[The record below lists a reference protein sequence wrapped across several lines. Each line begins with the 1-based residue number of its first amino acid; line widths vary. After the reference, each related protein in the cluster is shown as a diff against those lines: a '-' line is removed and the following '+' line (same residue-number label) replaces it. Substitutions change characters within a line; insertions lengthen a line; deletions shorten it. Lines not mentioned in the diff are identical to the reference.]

1 MIDECHRRIPKGR
14 ICPWVFHDTG
24 RILLDELGK
33 MHWKVREAWKAACE
47 DVGVPGRIPH
57 DFRRTAVRNLVRAGV
72 SEDIAMKLTG
82 HETRSVF
89 DWYDVV
95 DEEDLGDAVRELAEE
110 AAEKLSEKP
119 DRQRRT
125 VNG

>member
-1 MIDECHRRIPKGR
+1 
-14 ICPWVFHDTG
+14 
-24 RILLDELGK
+24 
-33 MHWKVREAWKAACE
+33 
-47 DVGVPGRIPH
+47 
-57 DFRRTAVRNLVRAGV
+57 
-72 SEDIAMKLTG
+72 MKLTG

-125 VNG
+125 